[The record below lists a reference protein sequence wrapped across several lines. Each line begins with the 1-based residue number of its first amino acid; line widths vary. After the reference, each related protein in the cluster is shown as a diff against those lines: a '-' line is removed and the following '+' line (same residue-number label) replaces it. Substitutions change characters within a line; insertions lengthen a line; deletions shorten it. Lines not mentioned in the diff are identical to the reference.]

1 MIEFSAVTKRF
12 ADGTE
17 AVVDFDLVIPS
28 RQTTVLVGSS
38 GCGKTTLL
46 RMINRMVDPTS
57 GHVEIDGENIAL
69 LDPVALRR
77 RIGYVMQN
85 SGLLPHRTVLDNVA
99 TVPLLEGVPRRTARA
114 DALELLDTVGLD
126 RSLANRYPSQ
136 LSGGQQQ
143 RVGVA
148 RGLAMDPNILLMDE
162 PFGAV
167 DPIVRADLQQELI
180 RLQQELDKTVV
191 FVTHDIDEAFLLGD
205 QVVILQVGAHI
216 AQQGHPKQI
225 LANPANDFVSDF
237 IGAGRGKRR
246 LSVDASAASAG
257 DDYLLIDG
265 AGYAAGVVE
274 APGGVLAG
282 AGSGPKSRSISNK
295 TDQAGDA

>member
-17 AVVDFDLVIPS
+17 AVVDFDLIIPS

-246 LSVDASAASAG
+246 LSVDASVASAG
-257 DDYLLIDG
+257 DDYLLVDG